1 MLHSE
6 ITILVVDDHPAAL
19 YSKSRLL
26 SRHGYCV
33 LQATC
38 GQEALALV
46 PVARPAVVI
55 LDAKL
60 PDVSGFEV
68 CKRIKTESISDNSM
82 VLMTSAVLGTA
93 QDRIKALESRA
104 DAYLIEPA
112 EEEEVLA
119 TIRAL
124 VRIFE
129 QDRQNRSLLEKLTRT
144 ERLLREATEAGNSG
158 LWDWNIQTGELQWFG
173 THERLA
179 GVEPG
184 TFSGKMED
192 FINALHAEDRASVWR
207 KIQEC
212 TARQQTK
219 YSDRYRFVHL
229 NGSIY
234 WMEATGQF
242 YYDEH
247 GRPVRMTGVIRD
259 ITAQKEAE
267 DRLRQAVDSL
277 ALAQRVSHS
286 GVWDW
291 LMEGN
296 EVPYI
301 SPEYRELYGVSPD
314 DPVTY
319 EKWLT
324 WLHLEDRDRV
334 DSYGRDFFAGRETD
348 YSIEFRIRH
357 PERGERWLAGLGRL
371 QRDTN
376 GHPTRFTGI
385 NIDITES
392 RQANHLLRMRQAELA
407 AELADAKLLQEIST
421 ELIHEEHVEG
431 LYQKIL
437 SAAVSLMRSD
447 WATMQQFRS
456 EALTVAGLTMLA
468 SRGFEPEAINGW
480 QWVSL
485 DAATTCAAAARTG
498 QRIIVSNFEEC
509 TFMSGTPELE
519 AHLRAGIRAA
529 QSTPLVT
536 RGGKIV
542 GMITTHWREP
552 HHPSERHLN
561 LFDVLARQAADLI
574 ERSERENAL
583 RESEHRLRLALAGG
597 QMGTWD
603 VNLVTNQLI
612 WDAKE
617 LQIFG
622 FQQRTEPISAGVFYE
637 CVHPDDRFRV
647 RETVR
652 LAIQASGE
660 LDHHFRIIR
669 PDGEIRWLVS
679 KGIVR
684 ADEQGR
690 PCRILG
696 INYDITDIK
705 VMEQKLRSFAEH
717 LEIQVAERT
726 NELVKSQTELRNLAT
741 ELTLAEQRE
750 RKRLAAELHDH
761 LQQELV
767 LGKIKLGQAKRIAQN
782 DRCAALMDQV
792 DESLSR
798 ALAYTRT
805 LVADLSPAVL
815 RDEGLAAGL
824 KWLGEYMKKYDLT
837 VTVTVLD
844 EDLMLPEDQTL
855 LLFQSVRELLIN
867 SWKHAGTGEA
877 SVTVKRDLNVL
888 RIEVHDK
895 GKGFAAAETPGEIS
909 SNFGLFSIRERM
921 AALGGGF
928 EIVSVPGTET
938 TCILTIPIPVSLS
951 HTTNGIR
958 WPLQCVGNPVPRP
971 G

>member
-1 MLHSE
+1 MHSD
-6 ITILVVDDHPAAL
+6 ITILVVDDHAAAL
-19 YSKSRLL
+19 YAKSKLL
-26 SRHGYCV
+26 SHHGYCV

-46 PVARPAVVI
+46 PVARPTVVM

-60 PDVSGFEV
+60 PDISGFEV
-68 CKRIKTESISDNSM
+68 CKRLKTESMSDSSM
-82 VLMTSAVLGTA
+82 VLMTSAVWGTA

-112 EEEEVLA
+112 EEEELLA

-129 QDRQNRSLLEKLTRT
+129 QERQNRSLLEKLTRT
-144 ERLLREATEAGNSG
+144 ERLLREATEAGNTG
-158 LWDWNIQTGELQWFG
+158 LWDWNIQTGALQWFG
-173 THERLA
+173 THDRLA
-179 GVEPG
+179 GMEPG
-184 TFSGKMED
+184 TFSGKVED
-192 FINALHAEDRASVWR
+192 FTNALHADDRASVWR

-219 YSDRYRFVHL
+219 YSDQYRFVHR
-229 NGSIY
+229 NGSIH

-247 GRPVRMTGVIRD
+247 GRPVRMTGVIHD

-314 DPVTY
+314 EPVTY

-324 WLHLEDRDRV
+324 WLHPEDRDRV
-334 DSYGRDFFAGRETD
+334 DSYGREFFAGRETE

-376 GHPTRFTGI
+376 GQPIRFTGI

-392 RQANHLLRMRQAELA
+392 RRTSDLLRIRQAELA
-407 AELADAKLLQEIST
+407 AEIADAKLLQEISS
-421 ELIHEEHVEG
+421 ELIHEQHVEG
-431 LYQKIL
+431 LYQKIV
-437 SAAVSLMRSD
+437 SAAMALMRSD
-447 WATMQQFRS
+447 WATMQQFYS
-456 EALTVAGLTMLA
+456 DALSIGGLGLLA
-468 SRGFEPEAINGW
+468 SRGFEPEAIEGW
-480 QWVSL
+480 QWVGL
-485 DAATTCAAAARTG
+485 DAATTCAAAAKMG
-498 QRIIVSNFEEC
+498 QRVIVPNFEEC
-509 TFMSGTPELE
+509 AFMAGTPELE
-519 AHLRAGIRAA
+519 AHLRGGIRAA
-529 QSTPLVT
+529 QSTPLIT
-536 RGGKIV
+536 RSGEIV
-542 GMITTHWREP
+542 GMITTHWRNP
-552 HHPSERHLN
+552 HYPSERQLHL
-561 LFDVLARQAADLI
+561 LDVLARQAADLL
-574 ERSERENAL
+574 ERSQRESEL
-583 RESEHRLRLALAGG
+583 RESEYRLRLALAGG

-603 VNLVTNQLI
+603 VNLVTNQI
-612 WDAKE
+612 TWDAKE
-617 LQIFG
+617 LQMFG
-622 FQQRTEPISAGVFYE
+622 FQQRTEPIAAGVFYE
-637 CVHPDDRFRV
+637 CVHPDDRCRV
-647 RETVR
+647 REAVR
-652 LAIQASGE
+652 LAIEASGE

-669 PDGEIRWLVS
+669 SDGEIRWLVS
-679 KGIVR
+679 KGMVL

-705 VMEQKLRSFAEH
+705 VMEQKLRSFAEQ
-717 LEIQVAERT
+717 LEMQVADRT
-726 NELVKSQTELRNLAT
+726 DELVKSQTELRSLAT

-782 DRCAALMDQV
+782 DRCAALMDEV
-792 DESLSR
+792 DQSLSR
-798 ALAYTRT
+798 ALDYTRT

-815 RDEGLAAGL
+815 RDEGLGAGL

-837 VTVTVLD
+837 VTVTVPD
-844 EDLMLPEDQTL
+844 ENLMLPEDQTL

-888 RIEVHDK
+888 RIEVHDN

-909 SNFGLFSIRERM
+909 SKFGLFSIRERM

-938 TCILTIPIPVSLS
+938 TCILTVPIRVSLS
-951 HTTNGIR
+951 HTPHGIR
-958 WPLQCVGNPVPRP
+958 WPLQCEGDTVPRS

>member
-1 MLHSE
+1 MLYSE
-6 ITILVVDDHPAAL
+6 TTILVVDDHPAAL
-19 YSKSRLL
+19 YAKSRLL
-26 SRHGYCV
+26 SRHGYRV

-46 PVARPAVVI
+46 PVARPTVVM

-68 CKRIKTESISDNSM
+68 CKRLKTESVSGNTM
-82 VLMTSAVLGTA
+82 VLMTSAVCGTA
-93 QDRIKALESRA
+93 QDRIKALESQA

-124 VRIFE
+124 VRISDQE
-129 QDRQNRSLLEKLTRT
+129 RQNRSLLEKLTRT

-158 LWDWNIQTGELQWFG
+158 LWDWNIQTGQLQWFG
-173 THERLA
+173 THDRLA

-184 TFSGKMED
+184 TFSGKAED
-192 FINALHAEDRASVWR
+192 FTNALHADDRASVWR

-212 TARQQTK
+212 TARRQTE
-219 YSDRYRFVHL
+219 YSDRYRFVHR
-229 NGSIY
+229 NGSVH

-296 EVPYI
+296 AVPYI

-314 DPVTY
+314 EPVTY

-324 WLHLEDRDRV
+324 WLHPEDRDRV
-334 DSYGRDFFAGRETD
+334 DSYGREFFAGRETD

-371 QRDTN
+371 QRDAN
-376 GHPTRFTGI
+376 GQPIRFTGI

-392 RQANHLLRMRQAELA
+392 RRANDLLRIGQAELA
-407 AELADAKLLQEIST
+407 AELADAKLLQQIST
-421 ELIHEEHVEG
+421 QLIHEEHVEG
-431 LYQKIL
+431 LYQKIVT
-437 SAAVSLMRSD
+437 AAVTLMRSD
-447 WATMQQFRS
+447 CGTMQQFRS
-456 EALTVAGLTMLA
+456 DTLSGLGMLA
-468 SRGFEPEAINGW
+468 SRGFEAEAVNSW
-480 QWVSL
+480 QWIAL
-485 DAATTCAAAARTG
+485 DAATTCAAAARIG
-498 QRIIVSNFEEC
+498 QRVIVPNFEEC
-509 TFMSGTPELE
+509 AFMTGTPELE
-519 AHLRAGIRAA
+519 AHMRAGIRAA

-536 RGGKIV
+536 RSGQIV
-542 GMITTHWREP
+542 GMITTHWRNP
-552 HHPSERHLN
+552 HSPPERQLHL
-561 LFDVLARQAADLI
+561 LDVLARQAADLL
-574 ERSERENAL
+574 ERSERERAL
-583 RESEHRLRLALAGG
+583 RENEYRLRLALAGG

-603 VNLVTNQLI
+603 VNLVTSQI
-612 WDAKE
+612 TWDVKE

-622 FQQRTEPISAGVFYE
+622 FEHKTEPISAGVFYQ
-637 CVHPDDRFRV
+637 CVHPDDRFLV
-647 RETVR
+647 QETVR
-652 LAIQASGE
+652 FAIQANRE
-660 LDHHFRIIR
+660 LDHHFRIVR

-679 KGIVR
+679 KGMVLP
-684 ADEQGR
+684 DEQGR

-705 VMEQKLRSFAEH
+705 LMEQKLRSFADQ
-717 LEIQVAERT
+717 LEIQVAVRT
-726 NELVKSQTELRNLAT
+726 GELVKSQTELRHLAT

-767 LGKIKLGQAKRIAQN
+767 LGKIKLGQGKRIAQN
-782 DRCAALMDQV
+782 DRCIALMGQV
-792 DESLSR
+792 EEVLSR

-805 LVADLSPAVL
+805 LVADLSPPLL
-815 RDEGLAAGL
+815 REQGLGAGL
-824 KWLGEYMKKYDLT
+824 KWLSEYMKKYDLT
-837 VTVTVLD
+837 VTVTVPD
-844 EDLMLPEDQTL
+844 EDLRLPEDQTL

-877 SVTVKRDLNVL
+877 SVAVKRGINVL

-895 GKGFAAAETPGEIS
+895 GRGFAAAETSGEIS
-909 SNFGLFSIRERM
+909 SKFGLFSIRERM
-921 AALGGGF
+921 NALGGKLD
-928 EIVSVPGTET
+928 IHSSPGNGTTVILELPIIQTEKEY
-938 TCILTIPIPVSLS
+938 
-951 HTTNGIR
+951 R
-958 WPLQCVGNPVPRP
+958 
-971 G
+971 